1 MSDLFIN
8 LRQELLTQSSLNNG
22 ISEQCINDHALN
34 FLNKALNQGQLVSSY
49 IFSGE
54 NCSSEKYLIAKELNK
69 ILNCERNSALIDN
82 ITKQSYINENKSNKL
97 STACNSCQNCKW
109 IIEDKHPKTPLL
121 INLEKGKNIKIE
133 YIKKLQDTLSQSSS
147 FFRIIIIDPADY
159 EYLNKNSANALLK
172 SIEEP
177 HPRTLYLLFASSS
190 KNVLGTLKSRSQCLQ
205 IFPEVSLN
213 LQTCKQPLDAGL
225 HEISSDSKEGR
236 VAERTSSRL
245 RRTNDRSVLRVHED
259 HEDDEN
265 AEIGVPLHAHEIK
278 DTNEKNLHSIFK
290 KYYDDNSLNTKTKNL
305 LFSEEVKKFKRE
317 DVLKFCEELEAEL
330 YKELEER
337 VLLNTGKQA
346 NQENASLKNL
356 KDDISLIEKLET
368 AKQELNGYINTQAVI
383 QKIGLF

>member
-8 LRQELLTQSSLNNG
+8 LRQEFLTQSSLNNS

-34 FLNKALNQGQLVSSY
+34 FLNKVLNQGQLVSSY

-69 ILNCERNSALIDN
+69 ILNCERNLDLIDD
-82 ITKQSYINENKSNKL
+82 ITKQSYINENRNDKL
-97 STACNSCQNCKW
+97 NTPCNLCQNCKW
-109 IIEDKHPKTPLL
+109 LTEDKHPKTPLL

-133 YIKKLQDTLSQSSS
+133 DIKKLQDTLSQSSS
-147 FFRIIIIDPADY
+147 FFRVIIIDPADY
-159 EYLNKNSANALLK
+159 EYLNKHSANALLK

-205 IFPEVSLN
+205 IFPELSF
-213 LQTCKQPLDAGL
+213 A
-225 HEISSDSKEGR
+225 
-236 VAERTSSRL
+236 
-245 RRTNDRSVLRVHED
+245 SV
-259 HEDDEN
+259 N
-265 AEIGVPLHAHEIK
+265 EIK

-317 DVLKFCEELEAEL
+317 DVLEFCEELEN
-330 YKELEER
+330 KFHKDLEER
-337 VLLNTGKQA
+337 VSWNTSKQA
-346 NQENASLKNL
+346 GQETAHLKNL
-356 KDDISLIEKLET
+356 KDSISLIEKLET
-368 AKQELNGYINTQAVI
+368 AKQELSSYINSQAVI

>member
-205 IFPEVSLN
+205 IFPEVGLN
-213 LQTCKQPLDAGL
+213 LHVCKQSLDAGL
-225 HEISSDSKEGR
+225 HEISSDS
-236 VAERTSSRL
+236 AS
-245 RRTNDRSVLRVHED
+245 
-259 HEDDEN
+259 
-265 AEIGVPLHAHEIK
+265 EIK
-278 DTNEKNLHSIFK
+278 DTNEKKLHSIFK
-290 KYYDDNSLNTKTKNL
+290 KYYDDNSLSTKTKNL

-317 DVLKFCEELEAEL
+317 DVLEFCEELENKFH
-330 YKELEER
+330 KELEER
-337 VLLNTGKQA
+337 VSWDASKQTA
-346 NQENASLKNL
+346 QETTNLKNF
-356 KDDISLIEKLET
+356 KDEISLIEKLET

>member
-8 LRQELLTQSSLNNG
+8 LRQEFLTQSSLNNS

-34 FLNKALNQGQLVSSY
+34 FLNKVLNQGQLVSSY

-69 ILNCERNSALIDN
+69 ILNCERNSDLIDTAKN
-82 ITKQSYINENKSNKL
+82 QPCISENNKL
-97 STACNSCQNCKW
+97 NPPCKLCQNCKW
-109 IIEDKHPKTPLL
+109 LTEDKHPKTPLL

-133 YIKKLQDTLSQSSS
+133 DIKKLQDTLSQSSN

-205 IFPEVSLN
+205 IFPELSF
-213 LQTCKQPLDAGL
+213 A
-225 HEISSDSKEGR
+225 
-236 VAERTSSRL
+236 
-245 RRTNDRSVLRVHED
+245 SV
-259 HEDDEN
+259 N
-265 AEIGVPLHAHEIK
+265 EIK

-317 DVLKFCEELEAEL
+317 DVLEFCEELEN
-330 YKELEER
+330 KFHKDLEER
-337 VLLNTGKQA
+337 VSWNTSKQA
-346 NQENASLKNL
+346 GQETAHLKNL
-356 KDDISLIEKLET
+356 KDIISLIEKLET
-368 AKQELNGYINTQAVI
+368 AKQELSSYINSQAVI

>member
-8 LRQELLTQSSLNNG
+8 LRQEFLTQSSLNNS

-34 FLNKALNQGQLVSSY
+34 FLNKVLNQGQLVSSY

-69 ILNCERNSALIDN
+69 ILNCERNSDLIDTAKN
-82 ITKQSYINENKSNKL
+82 QPCISENNKL
-97 STACNSCQNCKW
+97 NPPCKLCQNCKW
-109 IIEDKHPKTPLL
+109 LTEDKHPKTPLL
-121 INLEKGKNIKIE
+121 INLEKGKNIKID
-133 YIKKLQDTLSQSSS
+133 YIKKLQNTLSQSSN

-159 EYLNKNSANALLK
+159 EYLNKSSANALLK

-205 IFPEVSLN
+205 IFPEVGF
-213 LQTCKQPLDAGL
+213 A
-225 HEISSDSKEGR
+225 
-236 VAERTSSRL
+236 
-245 RRTNDRSVLRVHED
+245 SV
-259 HEDDEN
+259 N
-265 AEIGVPLHAHEIK
+265 EIK

-317 DVLKFCEELEAEL
+317 DVLEFCEELENKFH
-330 YKELEER
+330 KELEER
-337 VLLNTGKQA
+337 ASLNASKQA
-346 NQENASLKNL
+346 GQETANLKNL
-356 KDDISLIEKLET
+356 KDSISLIEKLEA
-368 AKQELNGYINTQAVI
+368 AKQELSSYINTQIVI
-383 QKIGLF
+383 QRIGLF

>member
-8 LRQELLTQSSLNNG
+8 LRQEFLTQSSLNNS

-34 FLNKALNQGQLVSSY
+34 FLNKVLNQGQLVSSY

-69 ILNCERNSALIDN
+69 ILNCESNSNLIDTAKN
-82 ITKQSYINENKSNKL
+82 QPCISENNKL
-97 STACNSCQNCKW
+97 NPPCKLCQNCKW
-109 IIEDKHPKTPLL
+109 LTEDKHPKTPLL
-121 INLEKGKNIKIE
+121 INLEKGKNIKID
-133 YIKKLQDTLSQSSS
+133 YIKKLQNTLSQSSN

-205 IFPEVSLN
+205 IFPEVGLN
-213 LQTCKQPLDAGL
+213 LHACKQSLDAGL
-225 HEISSDSKEGR
+225 HEISSDS
-236 VAERTSSRL
+236 V
-245 RRTNDRSVLRVHED
+245 N
-259 HEDDEN
+259 
-265 AEIGVPLHAHEIK
+265 EIK

-317 DVLKFCEELEAEL
+317 DVLEFCEELEGEFC
-330 YKELEER
+330 KELEER

-346 NQENASLKNL
+346 DQETASLKNL
-356 KDDISLIEKLET
+356 KNCISLIEKLET
-368 AKQELNGYINTQAVI
+368 AQQELNGYVNTQVVI

>member
-8 LRQELLTQSSLNNG
+8 LRQEFLTQSSLNNS

-34 FLNKALNQGQLVSSY
+34 FLNKVLNQGQLVSSY

-69 ILNCERNSALIDN
+69 ILNCERNSNLIDTAKN
-82 ITKQSYINENKSNKL
+82 QPCISENNKL
-97 STACNSCQNCKW
+97 NPPCKLCQNCKW
-109 IIEDKHPKTPLL
+109 LTEDKHPKTPLL
-121 INLEKGKNIKIE
+121 INLEKGKNIKID
-133 YIKKLQDTLSQSSS
+133 YIKKLQNTLSQSSN

-190 KNVLGTLKSRSQCLQ
+190 RSVLGTLKSRSQCLQ
-205 IFPEVSLN
+205 ILPEVGF
-213 LQTCKQPLDAGL
+213 A
-225 HEISSDSKEGR
+225 
-236 VAERTSSRL
+236 
-245 RRTNDRSVLRVHED
+245 SV
-259 HEDDEN
+259 N
-265 AEIGVPLHAHEIK
+265 EIK

-317 DVLKFCEELEAEL
+317 DVLEFCEELENKFH
-330 YKELEER
+330 KELEER
-337 VLLNTGKQA
+337 VSWNTSKQA
-346 NQENASLKNL
+346 GQETAHLKNL
-356 KDDISLIEKLET
+356 KDSISLIEKLET
-368 AKQELNGYINTQAVI
+368 AKQELSSYINSQTVI

>member
-69 ILNCERNSALIDN
+69 ILNCE
-82 ITKQSYINENKSNKL
+82 KSPP
-97 STACNSCQNCKW
+97 CNLCQNCKW

-225 HEISSDSKEGR
+225 HEISSDS
-236 VAERTSSRL
+236 V
-245 RRTNDRSVLRVHED
+245 N
-259 HEDDEN
+259 
-265 AEIGVPLHAHEIK
+265 EIK

-290 KYYDDNSLNTKTKNL
+290 KYYDDNSLSTKTKNL

-317 DVLKFCEELEAEL
+317 DVLEFCEELEEKFC
-330 YKELEER
+330 KELEER

-346 NQENASLKNL
+346 NQENASLKNF
-356 KDDISLIEKLET
+356 KNGISLIEKLET
-368 AKQELNGYINTQAVI
+368 AQQELSSYVNSQAVI

>member
-8 LRQELLTQSSLNNG
+8 LRQEFLTQSSLNNS

-34 FLNKALNQGQLVSSY
+34 FLNKVLNQGQLVSSY

-69 ILNCERNSALIDN
+69 ILNCERNLDLIDN
-82 ITKQSYINENKSNKL
+82 ITTQSYINENRNDKL
-97 STACNSCQNCKW
+97 NTPCNLCQNCKW
-109 IIEDKHPKTPLL
+109 LTEDKHPKTPLL

-133 YIKKLQDTLSQSSS
+133 DIKKLQDTLSQSSS

-159 EYLNKNSANALLK
+159 EYLNKHSANALLK

-205 IFPEVSLN
+205 IFPELSF
-213 LQTCKQPLDAGL
+213 A
-225 HEISSDSKEGR
+225 
-236 VAERTSSRL
+236 
-245 RRTNDRSVLRVHED
+245 SV
-259 HEDDEN
+259 N
-265 AEIGVPLHAHEIK
+265 EIK

-317 DVLKFCEELEAEL
+317 DVLEFCEELEEKFH
-330 YKELEER
+330 KELEER
-337 VLLNTGKQA
+337 VSLNTSKQA
-346 NQENASLKNL
+346 GQETAHLKNL

-383 QKIGLF
+383 QRIGLF

>member
-8 LRQELLTQSSLNNG
+8 LRQEFLTQSSLNNS

-34 FLNKALNQGQLVSSY
+34 FLNQVLNQGQLVSSY

-69 ILNCERNSALIDN
+69 ILNCERNSDLIDTAKN
-82 ITKQSYINENKSNKL
+82 QPCISENNKL
-97 STACNSCQNCKW
+97 NPPCKLCQNCKW
-109 IIEDKHPKTPLL
+109 LTEDKHPKTPLL
-121 INLEKGKNIKIE
+121 INLEKGKNIKID
-133 YIKKLQDTLSQSSS
+133 YIKKLQNTLSQSSN

-205 IFPEVSLN
+205 IFPELSF
-213 LQTCKQPLDAGL
+213 A
-225 HEISSDSKEGR
+225 
-236 VAERTSSRL
+236 
-245 RRTNDRSVLRVHED
+245 SV
-259 HEDDEN
+259 N
-265 AEIGVPLHAHEIK
+265 EIK

-317 DVLKFCEELEAEL
+317 DVLEFCEELEGEFC
-330 YKELEER
+330 KELEER
-337 VLLNTGKQA
+337 VLLNTSKQA
-346 NQENASLKNL
+346 GQGTAHLKNL
-356 KDDISLIEKLET
+356 KDSISLIEKLET
-368 AKQELNGYINTQAVI
+368 AKQELSSYINSQAVI